1 MVWGRVRPADDPE
14 TQVPGPSFQEVDAH
28 GGWDILSRDGPG
40 GGGEGVQA
48 LHPEPR
54 KQKFEDQVIVS
65 QRIPQEDF

>member
-1 MVWGRVRPADDPE
+1 MIQKLRSQDPA
-14 TQVPGPSFQEVDAH
+14 SRRWMLI